1 MKPRIL
7 IIDDE
12 KSICIALSFA
22 LQLEFDM
29 TWETN
34 PSAALEKIRT
44 GHIDLVLL
52 DIVIGEFSG
61 IDILKSIK
69 KFNPNIMVIMMTAY
83 GSIQSSVN
91 AMKLGAFNYLVK
103 PLDIEELQI
112 HIRQA
117 LSIRQLNA
125 KVDFLSS
132 QLTEQYQ
139 YGMVGNSP
147 SMRHVYDLID
157 RLKDVE
163 SQVIITGENGTG
175 KELVA
180 KAIHYSGKRKTEPFV
195 AINCSAI
202 PEGLFESEF
211 FGHKKGSF
219 TGAIANQVGKL
230 ESAGIGTIMLDEIG
244 DLPLGF
250 QGKLLRALQEKNFS
264 SIGSNENKRFEAR
277 VIAATNRNIPKLIA
291 DGKFRE
297 DLYYR
302 INVVEIKLPALR
314 ERKDDIPSLCDSFI
328 KRNNRQQNKRIKGL
342 TKNAEAMLRDYDYPG
357 NIRELANI
365 LEYASIVC
373 DREWIDCHD
382 LPERMSKANEGH
394 HNVYSGCEGKTLKE
408 IEREIVTAVYKKHR
422 GKRSEISKELGISER
437 GLWNK
442 LKEYSLS
449 DQVDDK

>member
-1 MKPRIL
+1 MKPHIL

-12 KSICIALSFA
+12 KSICVALSFA
-22 LQLEFDM
+22 LQLEYDVA
-29 TWETN
+29 WETN
-34 PSAALEKIRT
+34 PLAALEKIRNN
-44 GHIDLVLL
+44 HIDLVLL
-52 DIVIGEFSG
+52 DIVIGEFNG

-69 KFNPNIMVIMMTAY
+69 ELGQDIMVIMMTAY

-117 LSIRQLNA
+117 LSIRLLNA
-125 KVDFLSS
+125 KVDYFSS

-147 SMRHVYDLID
+147 SMRHVYDLIE
-157 RLKDVE
+157 RLKDVD

-180 KAIHYSGKRKTEPFV
+180 KAIHYSGKRKIEPFV

-230 ESAGIGTIMLDEIG
+230 ESAGIGTILLDEIG
-244 DLPLGF
+244 DLPLAF
-250 QGKLLRALQEKNFS
+250 QGKLLRVLQEKNFS

-277 VIAATNRNIPKLIA
+277 VIAATNRNIPMMIA

-302 INVVEIKLPALR
+302 INVVEIKLPPLR
-314 ERKDDIPSLCDSFI
+314 DRKDDIPALCESII
-328 KRNNRQQNKRIKGL
+328 KKNNRQQNKRIKGL
-342 TKNAEAMLRDYDYPG
+342 TKNAEALLRDYKYPG

-373 DREWIDCHD
+373 NGGWIDCHD
-382 LPERMSKANEGH
+382 LPERMVKTNEGL
-394 HNVYSGCEGKTLKE
+394 SGGCKGSDGKTLKE
-408 IEREIVTAVYKKHR
+408 IECEVITAVYKKHR
-422 GKRSEISKELGISER
+422 GKRSEISRELGISER

-442 LKEYSLS
+442 LKEYRLI
-449 DQVDDK
+449 DREN